1 MGRLVFGL
9 LLFVYTA
16 FSGGVLSAKT
26 ILTVESAD
34 GNVRVAMTL
43 EDLQHLTQTGIKTS
57 NEFVDGVKSFRGP
70 LARLVLLQC
79 KGGTPETLTLTA
91 ANDYQIK
98 VQAKEFFD
106 YDVILA
112 LSMDG
117 VLLSSRDKGPIWVIY
132 PMSQH
137 AELRDPV
144 FNTGLIWQLNK
155 MDCR

>member
-1 MGRLVFGL
+1 MGRLVFSL
-9 LLFVYTA
+9 LLLVCAT

-26 ILTVESAD
+26 ILTVKSAD
-34 GNVRVAMTL
+34 GDVSVALTL
-43 EDLQHLTQTGIKTS
+43 ADLQSLPQSEIRTT
-57 NEFVDGVKSFRGP
+57 NEFVDGLKSFRGP
-70 LARLVLLQC
+70 LAREVLRHC
-79 KGGTPETLTLTA
+79 KGGIPEMLTLTA
-91 ANDYQIK
+91 ANDYQIE
-98 VQAKEFFD
+98 VQAEEFFV

-144 FNTGLIWQLNK
+144 YNSRLIWQLIK